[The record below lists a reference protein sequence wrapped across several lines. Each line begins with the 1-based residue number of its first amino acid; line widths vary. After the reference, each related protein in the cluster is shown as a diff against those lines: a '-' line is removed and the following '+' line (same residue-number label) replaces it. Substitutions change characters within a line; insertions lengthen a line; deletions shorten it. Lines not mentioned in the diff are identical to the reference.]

1 MPSLRSL
8 TPLLALAL
16 ALCAAGELDAQPR
29 LRRAAQ
35 EPTVRVSRTG
45 TVDTVAA
52 ATRVRP
58 GEMLVRLPA
67 EAPTRVEPPLVRP
80 QRRPQIVRPQVRPE
94 LVPDKGSTPVD
105 PPADPEPGPSRPD
118 EADGPARPDPRDE
131 PKDGPAPEKGGA
143 GGQSGGPRRDES
155 SPVLDLGYEL
165 TVAGTGGRAH
175 RLRALVEVEGGG
187 LRYDPARRA
196 YVGTVVIGL
205 VDEDNPGDVRPLGDS
220 VYVQITGNVRSV
232 RPVLLDNVNF
242 PFSQVEL
249 ATDDP
254 RADSVLVRVRPSF
267 DPRGVPMWIPVQ
279 LARLTLQASPERLA
293 GFGLEK
299 SELIIHSPGVDSIP
313 VTIASQRGK
322 PRPNRLWVTATGGV
336 AQLRSAG
343 VGDDVVTVM
352 SGPYTGRIRLRY
364 HWPVAFL
371 LAALLGGLVGGVLN
385 ALSTNR
391 KSDVRTIGFLG
402 VQGAL
407 TGLMAAVLYAVG
419 INVLNWAPD
428 AEYGEALMFA
438 LAFIGG
444 LMGPRIFDRF
454 LPKLSVGRK
463 DGDEQPPAPPA
474 ASASPAP
481 APQPEP
487 TAVG

>member
-1 MPSLRSL
+1 MPSLRSAAPFL
-8 TPLLALAL
+8 VLALAL
-16 ALCAAGELDAQPR
+16 ACAGELGAQPR
-29 LRRAAQ
+29 LRQRVT

-45 TVDTVAA
+45 AVDTLAA
-52 ATRVRP
+52 STAVRP
-58 GEMLVRLPA
+58 LRTGEMLVRLPD
-67 EAPTRVEPPLVRP
+67 EAPTRVEPTLIRRPPAAVRPRRPPVVVPDANPENDLPADPSPDDLVRP
-80 QRRPQIVRPQVRPE
+80 DE
-94 LVPDKGSTPVD
+94 GTP
-105 PPADPEPGPSRPD
+105 PP
-118 EADGPARPDPRDE
+118 PRDE
-131 PKDGPAPEKGGA
+131 PASDSAPPVSGTHVEAGA
-143 GGQSGGPRRDES
+143 AVREPNSE
-155 SPVLDLGYEL
+155 VMDLGYEL
-165 TVAGTGGRAH
+165 TVAGTGGQAH

-205 VDEDNPGDVRPLGDS
+205 VDADNPGDTRPLGDS
-220 VYVQITGNVRSV
+220 VWVQITGNVRSV

-242 PFSQVEL
+242 PWDQVEL
-249 ATDDP
+249 SADDP
-254 RADSVLVRVRPSF
+254 RTDSVLIRVRPSF

-279 LARLTLQASPERLA
+279 MARLTLQASPERLA

-299 SELIIHSPGVDSIP
+299 SELIIHAPGVDSIP
-313 VTIASQRGK
+313 VTVSSQRGK

-352 SGPYTGRIRLRY
+352 SGAYVGRIELHY
-364 HWPVAFL
+364 HWPISFL
-371 LAALLGGLVGGVLN
+371 LAALIGGLVGGVLN
-385 ALSTNR
+385 ALSTR
-391 KSDVRTIGFLG
+391 RESDAKTVGFLG
-402 VQGAL
+402 LQGAL

-463 DGDEQPPAPPA
+463 DDEQPPAPPPA
-474 ASASPAP
+474 PATPAP
-481 APQPEP
+481 APQPQP

>member
-1 MPSLRSL
+1 MPSLRSA
-8 TPLLALAL
+8 PVFLALAL
-16 ALCAAGELDAQPR
+16 ALAAAGELGAQPR
-29 LRRAAQ
+29 LRRTAT
-35 EPTVRVSRTG
+35 EPTIRVSRTG
-45 TVDTVAA
+45 TVDTVSSTIAA
-52 ATRVRP
+52 RP
-58 GEMLVRLPA
+58 LRSGEMLIRLPD
-67 EAPTRVEPPLVRP
+67 EAPTRVETPLVRRP
-80 QRRPQIVRPQVRPE
+80 RRPTRPDVQIPNPP
-94 LVPDKGSTPVD
+94 PDDAGDPDPGKDAQPDEGGPPVDPDTSDDEPAKDGDDPTPTKNGGTAPVVGSTP
-105 PPADPEPGPSRPD
+105 G
-118 EADGPARPDPRDE
+118 DGE
-131 PKDGPAPEKGGA
+131 
-143 GGQSGGPRRDES
+143 
-155 SPVLDLGYEL
+155 SPVMDLGYEL
-165 TVAGTGGRAH
+165 TVAGSGGEAR

-205 VDEDNPGDVRPLGDS
+205 VDADRPGEMRPLGDS
-220 VYVQITGNVRSV
+220 VWVQITGNVRSV
-232 RPVLLDNVNF
+232 RPVLLDNINF
-242 PFSQVEL
+242 PWDQVEL
-249 ATDDP
+249 STDDP
-254 RADSVLVRVRPSF
+254 RADSVLIRVRPSF
-267 DPRGVPMWIPVQ
+267 DPGGVPMWIPVQ
-279 LARLTLQASPERLA
+279 LARLTIQASPERLA

-299 SELIIHSPGVDSIP
+299 SEIIIHSPGMDSIP
-313 VTIASQRGK
+313 VTLASQRGK

-352 SGPYTGRIRLRY
+352 SGPYTGRISLKY
-364 HWPVAFL
+364 HWPIAFL
-371 LAALLGGLVGGVLN
+371 LAALIGGLIGGVLN

-391 KSDVRTIGFLG
+391 QSDLRTVGFLG
-402 VQGAL
+402 LQGAL

-419 INVLNWAPD
+419 INVLDWAPD

-463 DGDEQPPAPPA
+463 DGDGEPPAPPA
-474 ASASPAP
+474 PAAPTP

>member
-1 MPSLRSL
+1 MPSLRSA
-8 TPLLALAL
+8 TPLLAIALAL
-16 ALCAAGELDAQPR
+16 ATAGELGAQQR
-29 LRRAAQ
+29 GRRTTT
-35 EPTVRVSRTG
+35 ESTVRVSRTG
-45 TVDTVAA
+45 AVDTVPTTTTT
-52 ATRVRP
+52 TRLRA
-58 GEMLVRLPA
+58 GEMLVRLPD
-67 EAPTRVEPPLVRP
+67 EAPTRVETPLVRRP
-80 QRRPQIVRPQVRPE
+80 RRPRTDV
-94 LVPDKGSTPVD
+94 LVPNPPPDETTD
-105 PPADPEPGPSRPD
+105 PDPGKDAPADEDDSSADPGPTD
-118 EADGPARPDPRDE
+118 
-131 PKDGPAPEKGGA
+131 APEKGSDDPTPSKSGETTPVV
-143 GGQSGGPRRDES
+143 GGTAADSA
-155 SPVLDLGYEL
+155 SPVMDLGYEL
-165 TVAGTGGRAH
+165 TVAGSGGEPR

-205 VDEDNPGDVRPLGDS
+205 VDEENPGDMRHLGDS
-220 VYVQITGNVRSV
+220 VWVQITGNVRSV

-242 PFSQVEL
+242 PFDQVEL
-249 ATDDP
+249 AADDP
-254 RADSVLVRVRPSF
+254 RADSVLIRVRPSF
-267 DPRGVPMWIPVQ
+267 DPGGVPMWIPVQ

-313 VTIASQRGK
+313 VTLASQRGK

-343 VGDDVVTVM
+343 VGSDVVTVM
-352 SGPYTGRIRLRY
+352 SGPYVGRISLEY
-364 HWPVAFL
+364 HWPIAFL
-371 LAALLGGLVGGVLN
+371 LAALIGGLIGGVLN

-391 KSDVRTIGFLG
+391 ESDRRTIAFLG
-402 VQGAL
+402 LQGAL

-463 DGDEQPPAPPA
+463 DGDGEPPAPPA
-474 ASASPAP
+474 PAAPAP